1 MKKFLAVSIALAALM
16 GASARAADTSVLK
29 TPVPNEPPFAVY
41 NWTGFYIGIQGGGGW
56 ARVVQTDATPFSSDP
71 YFATGGM
78 IGGTVGVNMQS
89 GQIVLGLEADGASSW
104 IKESTIGTSPTFG
117 NCAGAPPRCFANLQ
131 ALATLRGRAGL
142 AMDNVLPYVTG
153 GLAVG
158 SLHGEEGDI
167 AANGAF
173 GAGTTTVVGW
183 TAGVG
188 IEAMFNGN
196 WSAKAEYLYVD
207 FGNRAVFNDNIGG
220 VIVPESL
227 RFTANILRVGLNYRF
242 GY

>member
-1 MKKFLAVSIALAALM
+1 M
-16 GASARAADTSVLK
+16 RA
-29 TPVPNEPPFAVY
+29 
-41 NWTGFYIGIQGGGGW
+41 
-56 ARVVQTDATPFSSDP
+56 
-71 YFATGGM
+71 
-78 IGGTVGVNMQS
+78 
-89 GQIVLGLEADGASSW
+89 
-104 IKESTIGTSPTFG
+104 
-117 NCAGAPPRCFANLQ
+117 
-131 ALATLRGRAGL
+131 RAGL

-158 SLHGEEGDI
+158 SLHGEEGDV

-188 IEAMFNGN
+188 IEAMFNRN
-196 WSAKAEYLYVD
+196 WSAKAEYLYVG
-207 FGNRAVFNDNIGG
+207 FGNRAIFNDNIGG

>member
-1 MKKFLAVSIALAALM
+1 
-16 GASARAADTSVLK
+16 
-29 TPVPNEPPFAVY
+29 
-41 NWTGFYIGIQGGGGW
+41 
-56 ARVVQTDATPFSSDP
+56 
-71 YFATGGM
+71 M

-117 NCAGAPPRCFANLQ
+117 NCAGATPRCFANLQ
-131 ALATLRGRAGL
+131 ALATLRARAGL

-158 SLHGEEGDI
+158 SLHGEEGDV

-188 IEAMFNGN
+188 IEAMFNRN

>member
-1 MKKFLAVSIALAALM
+1 
-16 GASARAADTSVLK
+16 
-29 TPVPNEPPFAVY
+29 
-41 NWTGFYIGIQGGGGW
+41 
-56 ARVVQTDATPFSSDP
+56 
-71 YFATGGM
+71 M
-78 IGGTVGVNMQS
+78 IGGTLGVNVQS
-89 GQIVLGLEADGASSW
+89 GLIVLGLEGDGASSW
-104 IKESTIGTSPTFG
+104 IKESSIGTSPFFG
-117 NCAGAPPRCFANLQ
+117 NCGGAPPRCFANLQ

-142 AMDNVLPYVTG
+142 AMENVLPYVTG

-158 SLHGEEGDI
+158 SLHGEEGDV

-173 GAGTTTVVGW
+173 GAGTTAVVGW

-188 IEAMFNGN
+188 IEAMFNQN

-207 FGNRAVFNDNIGG
+207 FGNHTVFNDNVGG